1 MQLAGMGFISMIL
14 SASWVNFLIEQYSL
28 LWGSPSAFLYA
39 VAINKQSYG
48 SIPHDSIIV
57 VLL

>member
-1 MQLAGMGFISMIL
+1 
-14 SASWVNFLIEQYSL
+14 L
-28 LWGSPSAFLYA
+28 LWGTPSAFLYA